1 MTTTHSRREVAEAIG
16 IKRQMV
22 EKYIAR
28 GLFKEVAPGRL
39 ILDDCRRAYETQT
52 DPGRRLRVVEPTSPA
67 PATPPPPASG
77 STGEP
82 DLGLFD
88 FQAARTNRENWNAK
102 AAELKYREAAGLLI
116 PREEVAAKE
125 FAVARKLRDRILGFP
140 ARLANFCPPDAM
152 KIVTDECDQLVREL
166 QDDASQIASSR

>member
-39 ILDDCRRAYETQT
+39 VLEDCRRAYETQT
-52 DPGRRLRVVEPTSPA
+52 DPGRRLRVVEATTAPA
-67 PATPPPPASG
+67 PAPEPMSG
-77 STGEP
+77 GETAAEP
-82 DLGLFD
+82 GLFD
-88 FQAARTNRENWNAK
+88 FQEARTHRENWNAK

-166 QDDASQIASSR
+166 QDDAAQIASSR

>member
-1 MTTTHSRREVAEAIG
+1 MTDTHSRKEVSDALG
-16 IKRQMV
+16 ISRQMV
-22 EKYIAR
+22 EKYISK

-39 ILDDCRRAYETQT
+39 VLADCRRAYETQT
-52 DPGRRLRVVEPTSPA
+52 DPGKRLRVVEPTTLAPSPA
-67 PATPPPPASG
+67 PTPSG
-77 STGEP
+77 DGAEP
-82 DLGLFD
+82 GLFD
-88 FQAARTNRENWNAK
+88 FQQARTRRENWNANT
-102 AAELKYREAAGLLI
+102 AELKYREAAGLLI

-166 QDDASQIASSR
+166 QDDAAQIASSR

>member
-1 MTTTHSRREVAEAIG
+1 MTETHSRKEVSDALG
-16 IKRQMV
+16 ISRQMV
-22 EKYIAR
+22 EKYIGK
-28 GLFKEVAPGRL
+28 GLFKEIAPGRL

-52 DPGRRLRVVEPTSPA
+52 DPGKRLRVVETTT
-67 PATPPPPASG
+67 TPPPAPTAAG
-77 STGEP
+77 DEP
-82 DLGLFD
+82 EPGLFD
-88 FQAARTNRENWNAK
+88 FHEARTHRENWNAK

-166 QDDASQIASSR
+166 QDDAAQIASSR